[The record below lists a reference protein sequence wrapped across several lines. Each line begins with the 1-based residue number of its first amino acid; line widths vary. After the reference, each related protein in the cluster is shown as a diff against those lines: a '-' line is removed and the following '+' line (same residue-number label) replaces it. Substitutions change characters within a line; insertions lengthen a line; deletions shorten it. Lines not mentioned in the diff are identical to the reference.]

1 MAIKKI
7 TKIDSKAKEIMDL
20 KTENRRLQYA
30 VERRDEQIKNLE
42 SKIETQEQW
51 ISSLERKSRMSEF
64 ETNRLVDI
72 IRWQINPAT
81 AVVNVDCRTNH
92 DRF

>member
-1 MAIKKI
+1 MAIKK
-7 TKIDSKAKEIMDL
+7 TKIDSKVKEMMYL
-20 KTENRRLQYA
+20 KTQNSRLQYA
-30 VERRDEQIKNLE
+30 VERRDEQIKHLE

-51 ISSLERKSRMSEF
+51 ISSLERKSRMNES

-81 AVVNVDCRTNH
+81 SLII
-92 DRF
+92 

>member
-1 MAIKKI
+1 MAIKK
-7 TKIDSKAKEIMDL
+7 TKIDSKVKEVMDL
-20 KTENRRLQYA
+20 KDENRRLRQA
-30 VERRDEQIKNLE
+30 LERRDEQIKLFE

-51 ISSLERKSRMSEF
+51 ISSLERKSRMNEF